1 MRIGD
6 KVWVVLIDCSDGN
19 FMALPQHPQMGEI
32 VGTNEGFYDD
42 GEWQE
47 GAYDIKIGNSVAYAY
62 HEDMFMS
69 ESQAWEA
76 WKEKM
81 KDNIYKIKDKLAEG
95 EIIRRMTCNEGYS
108 LENTD

>member
-1 MRIGD
+1 MNIGD
-6 KVWVVLIDCSDGN
+6 KVWAIRSNCDDDNML
-19 FMALPQHPQMGEI
+19 ALPQHPQIGEI
-32 VGTNEGFYDD
+32 VEKWTVENYS
-42 GEWQE
+42 
-47 GAYDIKIGNSVAYAY
+47 ACNIKVDNDLIYAY
-62 HEDMFMS
+62 QEDIFLS

>member
-42 GEWQE
+42 GEWQK

-62 HEDMFMS
+62 REDMFMS
-69 ESQAWEA
+69 KSDAWEEWQNRMEYIIHDIRA
-76 WKEKM
+76 
-81 KDNIYKIKDKLAEG
+81 KIISG
-95 EIIRRMTCNEGYS
+95 QIIR
-108 LENTD
+108 DKD

>member
-6 KVWVVLIDCSDGN
+6 KVWVVLSGCDDGN
-19 FMALPQHPQMGEI
+19 FIELPQHPQMGEI

-42 GEWQE
+42 GEWEE

-62 HEDMFMS
+62 REDMFMS

-76 WKEKM
+76 WENRM
-81 KDNIYKIKDKLAEG
+81 EYIIHDIRARIICG
-95 EIIRRMTCNEGYS
+95 QIIR
-108 LENTD
+108 DKD